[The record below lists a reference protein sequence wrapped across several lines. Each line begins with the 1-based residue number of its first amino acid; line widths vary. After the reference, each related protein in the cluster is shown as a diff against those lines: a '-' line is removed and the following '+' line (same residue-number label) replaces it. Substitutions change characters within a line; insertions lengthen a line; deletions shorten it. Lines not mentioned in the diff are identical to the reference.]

1 MIIVLFV
8 NAPAIVSGT
17 RCDVGSTLRRL
28 LLLPPATATTATI
41 ATTIAARRGCG
52 SRGCQ
57 GDGSRSSSGG
67 GCCGSRRTGSGGS
80 GSRGNGG
87 KTQKQEHDLCQGCC
101 YHYLPPLPLQ
111 PPPPSSC
118 NRFRDVP
125 SARRLGWYYYPG
137 ARCPGPVLFHGWL
150 TCESSASDLSFV
162 DRPLRADF
170 VVREV
175 VSGGSMLRLVLVL
188 AVALLP
194 RPGLAAAAV
203 AQSARVAPRAEVL
216 IIGLGGTGSPRAG
229 HAWRRRC
236 PRA

>member
-1 MIIVLFV
+1 MLIVLFV

-17 RCDVGSTLRRL
+17 RCDVESTLRRL

-41 ATTIAARRGCG
+41 ATIIAASGGCG

-57 GDGSRSSSGG
+57 GDGSRSCSGG

-87 KTQKQEHDLCQGCC
+87 KTQKQDHDLCQGCR
-101 YHYLPPLPLQ
+101 YHYYLPPLPLQ

-137 ARCPGPVLFHGWL
+137 ARCPGPV
-150 TCESSASDLSFV
+150 SFV
-162 DRPLRADF
+162 ERPLRADF

-216 IIGLGGTGSPRAG
+216 IISLGGTGSPRAG

>member
-1 MIIVLFV
+1 MLIVLFV

-52 SRGCQ
+52 SRGRQ
-57 GDGSRSSSGG
+57 GDGSRSCSGG

-87 KTQKQEHDLCQGCC
+87 KTQKQDHDLCQGCR

-137 ARCPGPVLFHGWL
+137 ARCPGPV
-150 TCESSASDLSFV
+150 SFV
-162 DRPLRADF
+162 ERPLRADF